1 MVISNIILIHS
12 YFSFAGVSRSSSCV
26 IAYLMKEKGMSLYE
40 ALNFTKSKRFI
51 VEPNFG
57 FMRQLQEYEKSLNK
71 QKEEEKIMSLLK
83 KDKE

>member
-1 MVISNIILIHS
+1 
-12 YFSFAGVSRSSSCV
+12 
-26 IAYLMKEKGMSLYE
+26 MKEKGMSLYE